1 MTYVIIIVSVQL
13 YIYIYIFQYYKIDYE
28 ELSADLSLKKNLSSK
43 FMKWQNLVTKLVI
56 V

>member
-43 FMKWQNLVTKLVI
+43 FMK
-56 V
+56 

>member
-13 YIYIYIFQYYKIDYE
+13 YIYIYQYYKIDYE

-43 FMKWQNLVTKLVI
+43 FMK
-56 V
+56 

>member
-13 YIYIYIFQYYKIDYE
+13 IIYIYIYIFQYYKIDYE

-43 FMKWQNLVTKLVI
+43 FMK
-56 V
+56 

>member
-1 MTYVIIIVSVQL
+1 MTYVIIIVSVQ

-43 FMKWQNLVTKLVI
+43 FMK
-56 V
+56 